1 MKVDLKTYVLE
12 NNRTQAEM
20 LRNHFAAQKTLVI
33 NITGSPGAG
42 KTTVLERMLP
52 LLQPNWS
59 IAVIEGDV
67 QTSRDAERIVR
78 LGVPAIQINTM
89 GGCHLDAK
97 MIAGCLG
104 DLPAKIDLLIIENVG
119 NLVCP
124 AEYDLGE
131 DFKLTVLSVP
141 EGEDKPLKYPA
152 MFHNSRAV
160 VINKG
165 DLLPYVDY
173 DLDKVMAEIKGIQPE
188 ATIFPLSARTTSGVE
203 ALAGWIHGLIVAKR
217 GGGQ

>member
-1 MKVDLKTYVLE
+1 MKADLKTHVLD
-12 NNRTQAEM
+12 NNRTQAER
-20 LRNHFAAQKTLVI
+20 LRNHFAEAKTLVI

-42 KTTVLERMLP
+42 KTTVLERVIP
-52 LLQPNWS
+52 LLKKDWR

-78 LGVPAIQINTM
+78 LDVPAVQINTM

-97 MIAGCLG
+97 MIFGCLD
-104 DLPAKIDLLIIENVG
+104 DLPGPVDLLIIENVG

-141 EGEDKPLKYPA
+141 EGEDKPLKYPF
-152 MFHNSRAV
+152 MFRNSRAV
-160 VINKG
+160 VINKT

-173 DLDKVMAEIKGIQPE
+173 DVEKVAAEIQGIQPE
-188 ATIFPLSARTTSGVE
+188 VVIFRLAARQSEGVD
-203 ALAGWIHGLIVAKR
+203 ALAAWLHGLIAAKQGR
-217 GGGQ
+217 TQ